1 MHCHT
6 LTVNVF
12 VRRFLRLNVVNLRVR
27 RRMAEGRRTR
37 SKDHSPEEKS
47 GGALKIA
54 VTGQLQNVVKV
65 LKVALALLSTAS
77 ASPSPTKAQTP
88 PLQRELSP
96 PFTSPAIPFDKLNAF
111 INQCLRPQNLHLQKP
126 RVSFLSVHDCAVSL
140 HNSN

>member
-1 MHCHT
+1 M
-6 LTVNVF
+6 
-12 VRRFLRLNVVNLRVR
+12 NLRVR

-77 ASPSPTKAQTP
+77 ASPSPTKARTP

-96 PFTSPAIPFDKLNAF
+96 PFTSPAIPFVQSGPQIECVHKLVPPPSESSPPKAKSF
-111 INQCLRPQNLHLQKP
+111 FP
-126 RVSFLSVHDCAVSL
+126 VSP
-140 HNSN
+140 